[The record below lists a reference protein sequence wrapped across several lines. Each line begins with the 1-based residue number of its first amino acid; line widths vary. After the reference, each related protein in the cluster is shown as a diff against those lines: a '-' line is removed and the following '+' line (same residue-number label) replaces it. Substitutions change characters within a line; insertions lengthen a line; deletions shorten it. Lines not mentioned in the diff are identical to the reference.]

1 MSYAFISGATGGIGR
16 AFAQQL
22 ARENCKLFLTGR
34 SEEKLKNEC
43 VALKEI
49 NSQAEIKYCA
59 CDLTKEEERTRLI
72 DYIKGLGITFNKL
85 VMVAGV
91 DTQKGFLDYTLEK
104 LTFQLRVNVEAT
116 VCLTHQLLNFKSQN
130 EKTHL
135 LVISSMSGATPMPY
149 FAVYSATKCMLKNL
163 FTALHYELK
172 GHGVNVTTVMPG
184 GVFTRPDIIEDIKR
198 QGLWGKLSAK
208 TPEFVAKKS
217 LKAVKKN
224 KTVYIPGGFN
234 KFLYF
239 ILKIVPS
246 PLVLRFIR
254 ARWKKQTKDAF

>member
-59 CDLTKEEERTRLI
+59 CDLTKDEERTRLI

-116 VCLTHQLLNFKSQN
+116 V
-130 EKTHL
+130 
-135 LVISSMSGATPMPY
+135 
-149 FAVYSATKCMLKNL
+149 
-163 FTALHYELK
+163 
-172 GHGVNVTTVMPG
+172 
-184 GVFTRPDIIEDIKR
+184 
-198 QGLWGKLSAK
+198 
-208 TPEFVAKKS
+208 
-217 LKAVKKN
+217 
-224 KTVYIPGGFN
+224 
-234 KFLYF
+234 
-239 ILKIVPS
+239 
-246 PLVLRFIR
+246 
-254 ARWKKQTKDAF
+254 